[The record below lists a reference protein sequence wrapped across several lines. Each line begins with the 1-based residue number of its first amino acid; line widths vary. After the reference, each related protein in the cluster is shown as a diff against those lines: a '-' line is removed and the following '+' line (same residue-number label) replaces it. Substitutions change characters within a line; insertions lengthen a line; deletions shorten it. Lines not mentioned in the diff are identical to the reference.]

1 MKRCVL
7 LKLREG
13 VDPVQ
18 VQEKLWQGYRKLNDA
33 LDWLT
38 HPVIHRSCRSGDD
51 YDLMAVVNIDE
62 EEKLEAYLAHPLTA
76 KMIEALKDQV
86 ERKAVF
92 NHY

>member
-7 LKLREG
+7 LKLKEG

-18 VQEKLWQGYRKLNDA
+18 VQEKLWQGYRKLDGT

-38 HPVIHRSCRSGDD
+38 HPVILRSCRSGDD
-51 YDLMAVVNIDE
+51 YDLMAVFNIEE
-62 EEKLEAYLAHPLTA
+62 EEKLEAYLAHPLMA
-76 KMIEALKDQV
+76 KMTEALEDLV

-92 NHY
+92 DHY